1 MATAGQARQEYPS
14 SDADR
19 ETLLRDG
26 AALIAYLRP
35 RLTPP
40 PFETLATASELNG
53 ASLTESV
60 IAGAPVTARQAAV
73 LAALYARAGAPWLI
87 FTQRATGLPRHSG
100 EISFPGGRRDATDST
115 LAHTALRET
124 HEELALD
131 TGRVRLL
138 GSLPGVYASVSSF
151 AVTTYVGWLGEGKPE
166 MTPAPGEV
174 AEVIEAPLLA
184 LDDPAIFH
192 QEIWTRGGLSHP
204 IVFYDFGR
212 HRIWGL
218 TGHLL
223 HELLGLLPPRQE
235 H

>member
-1 MATAGQARQEYPS
+1 MATAGQARREYPS

-19 ETLLRDG
+19 ETLLRDSV
-26 AALIAYLRP
+26 ALIAYLRP

-40 PFETLATASELNG
+40 PFETLATASALNG
-53 ASLTESV
+53 TSSSESV
-60 IAGAPVTARQAAV
+60 IDEAPVTARQAAV
-73 LAALYARAGAPWLI
+73 LAALYSRAGAPWLI

-100 EISFPGGRRDATDST
+100 EISFPGGRRDATDPT

-131 TGRVRLL
+131 AGRVSLL
-138 GSLPGVYASVSSF
+138 GSLPGVFASVSSF

-184 LDDPAIFH
+184 LDDPTIFH

-204 IVFYDFGR
+204 VVFYDFGR

-235 H
+235 L

>member
-1 MATAGQARQEYPS
+1 MATAEQARREYPS

-19 ETLLRDG
+19 EILLRDS

-35 RLTPP
+35 RLAAP
-40 PFETLATASELNG
+40 PFETLAAASALNG
-53 ASLTESV
+53 ASFSETT
-60 IAGAPVTARQAAV
+60 IAEAPMIARQAAV
-73 LAALYARAGAPWLI
+73 LAALYARAGAPWLL

-100 EISFPGGRRDATDST
+100 EISFPGGRRDASDPT

-124 HEELALD
+124 YEELALD
-131 TGRVRLL
+131 TGHVRLL
-138 GSLPGVYASVSSF
+138 GSLPGVYSSVSSF
-151 AVTTYVGWLGEGKPE
+151 AVTTYVGWLGEGTPE

-192 QEIWTRGGLSHP
+192 EEIWMRGGFSHP
-204 IVFYDFGR
+204 VVFYDFGR

-223 HELLGLLPPRQE
+223 HELLGLLPPRRE
-235 H
+235 L